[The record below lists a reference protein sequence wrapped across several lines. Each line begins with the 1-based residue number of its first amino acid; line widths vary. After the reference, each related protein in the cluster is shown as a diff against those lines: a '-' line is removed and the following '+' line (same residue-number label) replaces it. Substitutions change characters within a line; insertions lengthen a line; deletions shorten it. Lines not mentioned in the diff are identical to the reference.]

1 MSGLSSNR
9 KFLIAVIIG
18 AIIGVISLLMWR
30 VDQTISLGLLA
41 VAVGIPIVVYVMLE
55 DEIDLE
61 DLLDEEKAPE
71 KHVEEYVPE
80 VEEPTVA
87 ISDLP
92 IETIEGIGEIYGKL
106 LRDAGIITVADL
118 NSANATKVAEIC
130 DVNTEQAERWIAMSH
145 FAWLNEISEED
156 AEAIVFATGMTTL
169 KELSGADASDVLS
182 TIEKSVKIGK
192 VRVPEGYE
200 FTLEKV
206 KAWISAAKKA

>member
-30 VDQTISLGLLA
+30 VDQTISRGLLA
-41 VAVGIPIVVYVMLE
+41 VAVGSPIVVYVMLE

-80 VEEPTVA
+80 VEEPAVA

-145 FAWLNEISEED
+145 FAWLDEISEED

-169 KELSGADASDVLS
+169 KELSGADASDVLAK
-182 TIEKSVKIGK
+182 IEKSVKIGK